1 MVRDTAA
8 VRDVLIPVYEALGLD
23 WDPATAGSIEDEVPG
38 ITLDRATDAILTEL
52 EHRYELT
59 DGDFDEETLT
69 RARELEGQHT
79 ITP

>member
-23 WDPATAGSIEDEVPG
+23 WDPATTGSIEDEVPG
-38 ITLDRATDAILTEL
+38 ITLDRATDAILSEL
-52 EHRYELT
+52 GDRYELT
-59 DGDFDEETLT
+59 DGDFDEETLA

-79 ITP
+79 ITL

>member
-23 WDPATAGSIEDEVPG
+23 WDPATAGSVEDEVPG
-38 ITLDRATDAILTEL
+38 ITLDRATDAILSEL
-52 EHRYELT
+52 EGRYELT
-59 DGDFDEETLT
+59 DGDFDEETLA

-79 ITP
+79 ITL